1 MCSRLAACSTVI
13 MTGMASLAG
22 HLGSGMIDNCIL
34 ETLGI
39 VATATVLCG
48 SDVVT
53 RFSQADHTIVAGR
66 AGVLLKIQLGM
77 VEHTRGKAARG
88 MTDYAILGSRQMSL
102 RGRWLAGGIV
112 TIMTGSTAYA
122 GHSGIRMI
130 NIGIP
135 ELRGVMAGTTVL
147 LSR

>member
-1 MCSRLAACSTVI
+1 MGNRLTSGSTTV
-13 MTGMASLAG
+13 MTGMTGLAG
-22 HLGSGMIDNCIL
+22 HLGSGMIDYGIL
-34 ETLGI
+34 EALGI
-39 VATATVLCG
+39 MATSTILCG
-48 SDVVT
+48 RDVVT
-53 RFSQADHTIVAGR
+53 RFGQADHTIVTGCACI
-66 AGVLLKIQLGM
+66 LLEIQLGM
-77 VEHTRGKAARG
+77 VEYTRGKAARR
-88 MTDYAILGSRQMSL
+88 MTDHAILGSRQMSL

-135 ELRGVMAGTTVL
+135 EQRGVMAGTTVL